1 MSELMTPIP
10 FRELMTWIT
19 TEYRRDGAVFGV
31 HKPYKAGV
39 KKLPIFGETIE
50 TPFGPA
56 AGPNTQLAQ
65 NIIAGYF
72 AGARFFELKTVQKMD
87 GADLAACINRPCIL
101 AEDECYNCEWST
113 ELYVQQAFEEY
124 VKAWCALKIMAK
136 VYGLGDP
143 NGFVFNMSVG
153 YDLAGIQGEKI
164 DTFLNG
170 MVDASK
176 TPIFQ
181 ECIAVLKEFFPGESD
196 YIDTITPHVSGSVT
210 VSTLHGCP
218 PDEIERIASYLL
230 EKKHLHTFV
239 KCNPTILGYET
250 ARSILDSMG
259 YDYIA
264 FDDHH
269 FKEDLQ
275 YSDAVPMFH
284 RLQALADREGLEFG
298 LKLSNTFPVDVKA
311 GELPSEEMYM
321 AGKSLFPLTTTM
333 AAMMAKEFGG
343 KLRLSYAGGADAF
356 NIDKLFACGIWPITM
371 ATTELKPGGYQRF
384 TQIGDKLDALDF
396 KPFTGV
402 DVVGIEALSLA
413 ARSDKYHV
421 KAIKPL
427 PRRKLYEK
435 VPLLDCFTAPC
446 KGGCP
451 IHQDIPEYIELCRKG
466 AYASALR
473 LITEKN
479 PLPFITGTICAH
491 NCMTKCMRNYYD
503 EPVNIR
509 ATKLVAAEKGYDA
522 YMSKI
527 TPPAPVT
534 DGRKVAVI
542 GGGPTGMSAAYF
554 VGRAGIPVTLFE
566 KADRLG
572 GIVRQVIPA
581 FRISDEAID
590 KDVALIEKMGVEVKL
605 NTEAPSVAE
614 LKAQG
619 YTHIFFAV
627 GAWKAGR
634 LDIPG
639 NVVPVIG
646 WLRDMKA
653 GKDVSLGHVAV
664 VGGGNTAMDA
674 ARAALRAGAKSST
687 LVYRRTKKY
696 MPADAEEL
704 EMAIADGVEFLE
716 LVAPVEQKDGK
727 LICEKMKLGDP
738 DDKGRRK
745 PVPTGEMVEIP
756 CDTVVSAV
764 GEKVESEVFTRNG
777 ITVDEK
783 GIPAFKT
790 NLERVYAGGDAMR
803 GPATVVEGIADAQY
817 FANAVI
823 GEAHKFAIPAKAVA
837 TREEAVAKKG
847 VLCESAKCEGD
858 RCLTCNVVCQVCADV
873 CPNRANV
880 VIELPDGRQQIL
892 HVDRMCN
899 ECGNCAVFCPYD
911 SAPYREKFTL
921 FLTREGFDESVN
933 NQGFLPLGGKKVL
946 VRLDSK
952 VFEADLD
959 AKNDLPADIEVFIWT
974 VLTKYAYLMG

>member
-31 HKPYKAGV
+31 HKPYKAGM

-275 YSDAVPMFH
+275 YADAVPMFH
-284 RLQALADREGLEFG
+284 RLQALADKEGLEFG

-427 PRRKLYEK
+427 PRRKLYDK

-590 KDVALIEKMGVEVKL
+590 KDVALMEKMGVEVKL

-738 DDKGRRK
+738 DDKGRRQ

-790 NLERVYAGGDAMR
+790 NLEGVYAGGDAMR

-847 VLCESAKCEGD
+847 ESAKCEGN

>member
-31 HKPYKAGV
+31 HKPYKAGM

-427 PRRKLYEK
+427 PRRKLYDK

-590 KDVALIEKMGVEVKL
+590 KDVALMEKMGVEVKL

-790 NLERVYAGGDAMR
+790 NLEGVYAGGDAMR

-847 VLCESAKCEGD
+847 VLCESAKCEGN

-880 VIELPDGRQQIL
+880 VIMLPDGRPQIL

>member
-31 HKPYKAGV
+31 HKPYKAGM

-284 RLQALADREGLEFG
+284 RLQALADKEGLEFG

-427 PRRKLYEK
+427 PRRKLYDK

-590 KDVALIEKMGVEVKL
+590 KDVALMEKMGVEVKL

-790 NLERVYAGGDAMR
+790 NLEGVYAGGDAMR

-847 VLCESAKCEGD
+847 VLCESAKCEGN

>member
-31 HKPYKAGV
+31 HKPYKAGM

-275 YSDAVPMFH
+275 YADAVPMFH

-427 PRRKLYEK
+427 PRRKLYDK

-590 KDVALIEKMGVEVKL
+590 KDVALMEKMGVEVKL

-653 GKDVSLGHVAV
+653 GKDISLGHVAV

-790 NLERVYAGGDAMR
+790 NLEGVYAGGDAMR

-847 VLCESAKCEGD
+847 VLCESAKCEGN

-911 SAPYREKFTL
+911 SAPYRDKWTL
-921 FLTREGFDESVN
+921 FLTRAGFEESPC
-933 NQGFLPLGGKKVL
+933 NQGFLPLGGNRVL
-946 VRLDSK
+946 IRLDGR

-959 AKNDLPADIEVFIWT
+959 GSNGLPAEIEVFLWT
-974 VLTKYAYLMG
+974 VLNKYHYLLG

>member
-39 KKLPIFGETIE
+39 KKLPIFGEAIE

-65 NIIAGYF
+65 NIVASYF

-124 VKAWCALKIMAK
+124 VKAWCALKIMSK

-284 RLQALADREGLEFG
+284 RLQALADKEGLEFG

-311 GELPSEEMYM
+311 GELPSQEMYM

-402 DVVGIEALSLA
+402 DVGGIEALSLA

-522 YMSKI
+522 YMAKI
-527 TPPAPVT
+527 TPPSPVT

-572 GIVRQVIPA
+572 GVVRQVIPA

-590 KDVALIEKMGVEVKL
+590 KDVALMEKMGVEVKL
-605 NTEAPSVAE
+605 NTEAPSVEE

-646 WLRDMKA
+646 WLKDMKA

-704 EMAIADGVEFLE
+704 ELAIADGVEFLE
-716 LVAPVEQKDGK
+716 LVAPVEQKDGR
-727 LICEKMKLGDP
+727 LVCEKMKLGDP
-738 DDKGRRK
+738 DEKGRRK

-764 GEKVESEVFTRNG
+764 GEKVESELFTRNG

-790 NLERVYAGGDAMR
+790 NVEGVYAGGDAMR

-823 GEAHKFAIPAKAVA
+823 GEAHKFSIPAKAVA

-911 SAPYREKFTL
+911 SAPYRDKFTL

-946 VRLDSK
+946 VRLDGK

-959 AKNDLPADIEVFIWT
+959 AKNDLPADVEVFIWT

>member
-275 YSDAVPMFH
+275 YADAVPMFH
-284 RLQALADREGLEFG
+284 RLQALADKEGLEFG

-427 PRRKLYEK
+427 PRRKLYDK

-590 KDVALIEKMGVEVKL
+590 KDVALMEKMGVEVKL

-738 DDKGRRK
+738 DNKGRRK

-777 ITVDEK
+777 ISVDEK

-790 NLERVYAGGDAMR
+790 NLEGVYAGGDAMR

-847 VLCESAKCEGD
+847 VLCESAKCEGN

>member
-31 HKPYKAGV
+31 HKPYKAGM

-275 YSDAVPMFH
+275 YADAVPMFH
-284 RLQALADREGLEFG
+284 RLQALADKEGLEFG

-427 PRRKLYEK
+427 PRRKLYDK

-590 KDVALIEKMGVEVKL
+590 KDVALMEKMGVEVKL

-646 WLRDMKA
+646 WLKDMKA

-790 NLERVYAGGDAMR
+790 NLEGVYAGGDAMR

-847 VLCESAKCEGD
+847 VLCESAKCEGN

>member
-170 MVDASK
+170 MVDTSK

-790 NLERVYAGGDAMR
+790 NLEGVYAGGDAMR

-847 VLCESAKCEGD
+847 VLCESAKCEGN

>member
-1 MSELMTPIP
+1 MSELITPIP

-39 KKLPIFGETIE
+39 KKLPIFGEAIE

-590 KDVALIEKMGVEVKL
+590 KDVALMEKMGVEVKL

-738 DDKGRRK
+738 DDKGRRQ

-790 NLERVYAGGDAMR
+790 NLEGVYAGGDAMR

>member
-1 MSELMTPIP
+1 MTPIP

-31 HKPYKAGV
+31 HKPYKAGM

-275 YSDAVPMFH
+275 YADAVPMFH
-284 RLQALADREGLEFG
+284 RLQALADKEGLEFG

-427 PRRKLYEK
+427 PRRKLYDK

-590 KDVALIEKMGVEVKL
+590 KDVALMEKMGVEVKL

-790 NLERVYAGGDAMR
+790 NLEGVYAGGDAMR

>member
-31 HKPYKAGV
+31 HKPYKAGM

-56 AGPNTQLAQ
+56 AGPNSQLAQ

-72 AGARFFELKTVQKMD
+72 AGARFFEVKTVQKMD

-590 KDVALIEKMGVEVKL
+590 KDVALMEKMGVEVKL

-790 NLERVYAGGDAMR
+790 NLEGVYAGGDAMR